1 LPLRLQFGASGIK
14 FVFYIEMAE
23 RTPIQSRPKLSK
35 RAFWD
40 TDLAA
45 LDFDRHANFIIT
57 RIFERGRQEDQEAI
71 LAFYGERMISDILRS
86 APSLLPIARER
97 AKRNFH
103 LSDQDFAC
111 YRSTQPARNLSRY

>member
-1 LPLRLQFGASGIK
+1 
-14 FVFYIEMAE
+14 MAE
-23 RTPIQSRPKLSK
+23 RTLIQPRPTLSK

-57 RIFERGRQEDQEAI
+57 RIFERGSQEDQEAI
-71 LAFYGERMISDILRS
+71 LAFYGERMISTILRG

-97 AKRNFH
+97 AKKSFH

>member
-1 LPLRLQFGASGIK
+1 M
-14 FVFYIEMAE
+14 EE
-23 RTPIQSRPKLSK
+23 RIPIQSIPRISK

-45 LDFDRHANFIIT
+45 LDFSHHAKFIIT
-57 RIFERGRQEDQEAI
+57 RVFERGSQKDQEAI
-71 LAFYGERMISDILRS
+71 LAFYGERKICAILRA

-97 AKRNFH
+97 AKRSFH